1 MSLLNDPLQVLK
13 DYVSHASVSAD
24 PSFAEGMVGARD
36 FITARLRE
44 LGFAVEVVQTPMHP
58 VVLATRGDDPSWPH
72 LVLYGH
78 YDVQPPDPL
87 SLWDTPAFEPEE
99 RGGRLYARGAADNKG
114 PQIVHMAALARALEK
129 NPELPLRIT
138 YLIEGEEEIGSPSFK
153 GFLEQYKDR
162 LKAEMVL
169 VSDTGSPSPEQLVVT
184 TGLRGLTA
192 MEVRLTG
199 PKQDLHSGVHGGAL
213 LNPLQA
219 LSELCASLHGPDGR
233 VNVPGFYDSV
243 REPEDWEREELNKLP
258 LTEEVY
264 AEFLG
269 IEPGCFHPPAGFT
282 ALEALRFAPTL
293 EFNGMGGGYQGE
305 GSKTVIPSEVFA
317 KITCRLVPNQTEEEI
332 AALVRKTIEE
342 RCPPQVTCE
351 VNITGGGDP
360 YIIIPPG
367 KPGSDGNEP
376 ALLKRAFAAAET
388 RVEEIFGSK
397 PIYLREGG
405 SIPIIC
411 DLKNVVGLDSL
422 LIGLFTNDD
431 NLHAP
436 NESFHL
442 GIMAKAI
449 DAFEKLF
456 LDLAAGE

>member
-44 LGFAVEVVQTPMHP
+44 LGFAVEVVQTPKHP

-258 LTEEVY
+258 LTEEAY

-351 VNITGGGDP
+351 VKITGGGDP

>member
-1 MSLLNDPLQVLK
+1 MSLLTDPVQVLK

-24 PSFAEGMVGARD
+24 PAFAEGMVGARD

-44 LGFAVEVVQTPMHP
+44 LGFAVEVAPTPKHP

-72 LVLYGH
+72 LLLYGH

-87 SLWDTPAFEPEE
+87 DLWDTPAFEPEE

-129 NPELPLRIT
+129 NPDLPLRIT

-243 REPEDWEREELNKLP
+243 REPEDWEREELKKMP
-258 LTEEVY
+258 LTEEAY
-264 AEFLG
+264 ARFLG
-269 IEPGCFHPPAGFT
+269 IDPGQFHPPEGFSP
-282 ALEALRFAPTL
+282 LEALRFAPTL

-305 GSKTVIPSEVFA
+305 GSKTVIPSQAFV
-317 KITCRLVPNQTEEEI
+317 KITCRLVADQTEEEI

-351 VNITGGGDP
+351 VKITGGGDP
-360 YIIIPPG
+360 YVVIPPG

-376 ALLKRAFAAAET
+376 ALLKKAFAAAET
-388 RVEEIFGSK
+388 RVEEAFGSK

-456 LDLAAGE
+456 LDLASAE